1 MGLKGGDCIR
11 KAELKIKQCENLLR
25 AVYANRKTCQIPMRL
40 SHELN
45 QWEIEYGIEFQF
57 QFEYYLFHPL
67 VALILL

>member
-40 SHELN
+40 SRELN
-45 QWEIEYGIEFQF
+45 Q
-57 QFEYYLFHPL
+57 
-67 VALILL
+67 